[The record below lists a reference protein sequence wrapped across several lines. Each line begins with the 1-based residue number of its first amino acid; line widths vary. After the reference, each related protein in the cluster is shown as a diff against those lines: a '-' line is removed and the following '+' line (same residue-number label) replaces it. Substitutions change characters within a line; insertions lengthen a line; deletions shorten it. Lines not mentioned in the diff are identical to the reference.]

1 MFLVDNLTFGKMVV
15 TLETNPI
22 FMNPKSREFC
32 TVENILNT
40 LLVGP
45 SRNHELFRMKRVVC
59 VYVRVYVCVCVFKC
73 MCLHVNLEARRQ
85 TPLLFLGSD
94 YRNF

>member
-22 FMNPKSREFC
+22 FMNPKSRKFC

-40 LLVGP
+40 LMVGP

-59 VYVRVYVCVCVFKC
+59 VCACVCVCLCIQVHVFAC
-73 MCLHVNLEARRQ
+73 
-85 TPLLFLGSD
+85 
-94 YRNF
+94 